1 MKGGNEMSDELN
13 EWLSRLPTG
22 VNTKDPIELQSII
35 NDSTRR
41 LINLAFT
48 KHAEGLIEDVKAGHL
63 SLDLIKKSQQE
74 LTTTFFA
81 AKEVLPPVTKEKIA
95 DALNTFAKML
105 RCQPPTPED
114 LKLYV
119 YALEDM
125 PYYKFQAACK
135 ALLKRHK
142 WPRLPVPADF
152 VEASADARDDIDS
165 FMANLNYARS
175 VFQLVAVSR
184 RIPR

>member
-1 MKGGNEMSDELN
+1 MSDELN
-13 EWLSRLPTG
+13 EWLSRLPMG
-22 VNTKDPIELQSII
+22 VNSQAPPELEEII
-35 NDSTRR
+35 SDSTRR
-41 LINLAFT
+41 LIHLAFT
-48 KHAEGLIEDVKAGHL
+48 KHAEGLIQDIKDGHL
-63 SLDLIKKSQQE
+63 SLDLIKQGQQQ
-74 LTTTFFA
+74 LTTDYFA
-81 AKEVLPPVTKEKIA
+81 AQKVFPPVTKEKIS

-105 RCQPPTPED
+105 RCQSPTPDD

-135 ALLKRHK
+135 SLIKRHK

-152 VEASADARDDIDS
+152 VDASNDARSDIDS
-165 FMANLNYARS
+165 FMSNINHARK
-175 VFQLVAVSR
+175 VFQLAAVSR

>member
-1 MKGGNEMSDELN
+1 MKGEYEMSDELN
-13 EWLSRLPTG
+13 EWLSRLPIG
-22 VNTKDPIELQSII
+22 VNHQEPIELQEII
-35 NDSTRR
+35 DDSTRR

-48 KHAEGLIEDVKAGHL
+48 KHAEGLIQDVKDGQL
-63 SLDLIKKSQQE
+63 SLDLIKESQE
-74 LTTTFFA
+74 KLTSTFFH
-81 AKEVLPPVTKEKIA
+81 AKEMFPSVTKEKIA
-95 DALNTFAKML
+95 DALNTFAGML
-105 RCQPPTPED
+105 RCQPPTPEG

-135 ALLKRHK
+135 SLVKRHK

-152 VEASADARDDIDS
+152 VEASKDARSDIDS
-165 FMANLNYARS
+165 FMANIHHARK
-175 VFQLVAVSR
+175 VFQLAAVSR